1 MASLATFLHKAE
13 NWWFPYFRTSVL
25 PYYLTENGN
34 GESDRRLPD
43 SFEKLIHSSLS
54 EQAKQRHRLSTY
66 HGLVLQYAQ

>member
-1 MASLATFLHKAE
+1 MV
-13 NWWFPYFRTSVL
+13 SVL

-34 GESDRRLPD
+34 GESDRGLPD
-43 SFEKLIHSSLS
+43 SFGKLIHSSLS